1 MGKYRFS
8 KIVVLIVLL
17 ATALVSP
24 IRAQS
29 ETPSLSVTDQVSD
42 GSVVIASVYSEG
54 SGYVVIRND
63 GGGRGTPG
71 PILGFT
77 PVGPG
82 WSYNVSVDLALDVA
96 TATLYASLHTD
107 DPNDEGNTGTFDF
120 GELGGTDSPVIVD
133 DEALQV
139 AFKAQVIAM
148 DDQFVAEDNTVT
160 LNDVVTDAPGWLV
173 IHADA
178 GGTFGA
184 VLGQTQVRSGRNSNV
199 SVEIASDG
207 RTTVLW
213 PMLHVDTGE
222 AGVYEFGAVEGADG
236 PVVANGAVAA
246 LPVWTE
252 PHIRM
257 SDQIAIPGDGSEAAS
272 PATVVVESVLS
283 AGPGFLVI
291 HQDAGGSFGGVA
303 GFAAVGDGLNQDVEV
318 VLDQGDVTAVLWPML
333 HVDTGVEG
341 EYEFGTV
348 EGADGP
354 VIDSVGNVVAFPINA
369 APSLTMSTQ
378 ELVDGTL
385 TISSALIDAPGW
397 IAIHSNN
404 EGAPGPVI
412 TTYPLSA
419 GVNSNVVIPVDADA
433 AGSLVFPMLHYDTN
447 EPGIYEFGAV
457 EGADVPVFLAGNVV
471 VAPLGLGV
479 EALTA
484 ETLPDCSVTAA
495 GQGVNRRGGPGTDA
509 AVVGTLGAGESAVV
523 TGQATSASGAVWWQL
538 EDGSWVRE
546 DVVTASDAAACA
558 SVPAADGT
566 YTPSAPAST
575 GSEPAS
581 TPEPGS

>member
-1 MGKYRFS
+1 MGKYRFNLLVGL
-8 KIVVLIVLL
+8 VVL
-17 ATALVSP
+17 LVMAFVIPVS
-24 IRAQS
+24 AQDG
-29 ETPSLSVTDQVSD
+29 TPSISVGDQVSD
-42 GSVVIASVYSEG
+42 GTVVISSVYSEG
-54 SGYVVIRND
+54 SGYVVVRND

-71 PILGFT
+71 PVMGFT

-82 WSYNVSVDLALDVA
+82 WSYNVPVDLALDVA
-96 TATLYASLHTD
+96 TASLYASLHTD

-120 GELGGTDSPVIVD
+120 GELGGTDSPILVN
-133 DEALQV
+133 DEPLQV
-139 AFKAQVIAM
+139 AFKAQVIQM
-148 DDQFVAEDNTVT
+148 SDQFVAEDNTVT
-160 LNDVVTDAPGWLV
+160 LDTVVTDAAGWLV
-173 IHADA
+173 IHAGDA
-178 GGTFGA
+178 ANFGA
-184 VLGQTQVRSGRNSNV
+184 VLGQTQVRRGRNSNV
-199 SVEIASDG
+199 SVEIATDG
-207 RTTVLW
+207 RTSVLW

-236 PVVANGAVAA
+236 PVIAGGKVAA
-246 LPVWTE
+246 LPIWTE
-252 PHIRM
+252 PHVRM
-257 SDQIAIPGDGSEAAS
+257 SDQIAIPGDGNEAAS
-272 PATVVVESVLS
+272 PPTVVVESVLS
-283 AGPGFLVI
+283 SGPGFLVI

-303 GFAAVGDGLNQDVEV
+303 GFAPVADGLNQNVEV

-341 EYEFGTV
+341 EYEFGSV

-354 VIDSVGNVVAFPINA
+354 VIDSAGNVVVFPINA

-404 EGAPGPVI
+404 EGAPGPVLA
-412 TTYPLSA
+412 TYPLSA
-419 GVNSNVVIPVDADA
+419 GVNSNIVIPVDADA
-433 AGSLVFPMLHYDTN
+433 AGNLVFPMLHYDTN
-447 EPGIYEFGAV
+447 EPGVYEFGAV

-471 VAPLGLGV
+471 VSPLGLGA

-495 GQGVNRRGGPGTDA
+495 GQAVNRRGGPGTDA
-509 AVVGTLGAGESAVV
+509 AVVGSLGAGESANV
-523 TGQATSASGAVWWQL
+523 TGQATSPSGAVWWQL

-546 DVVTASDAAACA
+546 DVVTESDAAACA

-566 YTPSAPAST
+566 YTPAAAD
-575 GSEPAS
+575 EPAS